1 MPATASRSRASRAW
15 QIAGSVL
22 LGVVVGVIGT
32 GVHRANQ
39 PWGLVLAYLTVVSA
53 AVLARAWARRLAMT
67 AYGLGLVAIV
77 LAMTFWR
84 PGGDVLVTDEP
95 IGYAWL
101 AAPVLVA
108 VVAML
113 PARLFSDSPMVPR
126 RGPGEPS

>member
-1 MPATASRSRASRAW
+1 MPATASRTPASRAW

-22 LGVVVGVIGT
+22 LGMVVGVVGT

-39 PWGLVLAYLTVVSA
+39 PWGLVLAYLTVLSA
-53 AVLARAWARRLAMT
+53 GVLARAWARRLAMT
-67 AYGLGLVAIV
+67 AYGLGLLAVV

-95 IGYAWL
+95 IGYAWI

-108 VVAML
+108 VVALL
-113 PARLFSDSPMVPR
+113 PARLFSDSPMVQR
-126 RGPGEPS
+126 RPGEPS